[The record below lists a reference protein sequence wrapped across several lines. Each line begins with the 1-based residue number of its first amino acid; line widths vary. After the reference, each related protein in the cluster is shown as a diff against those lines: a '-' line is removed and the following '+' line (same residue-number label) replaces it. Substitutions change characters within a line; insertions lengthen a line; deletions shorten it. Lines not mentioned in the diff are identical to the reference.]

1 MQIIYSTSPFLDNW
15 HVWKKLSCFLVNK
28 LPVALFHMWNTSLIF
43 QYLLI
48 CSCTWQKN
56 PRIFMGWSPFVW
68 RATYRKSPTPLRY
81 AKISMPTVFMGHG
94 IDSIWIILQPNQS
107 KFRLI
112 RQSNTGLGFLIHG
125 RPKISFFKFLSQVS
139 NESGL
144 PPFIFVK
151 QNQWIVLKYDFNKTL
166 LLTLIIQI
174 TKLWAC

>member
-28 LPVALFHMWNTSLIF
+28 LPAALFHMWTTSLIF

-81 AKISMPTVFMGHG
+81 AKISMPTVFKGYG
-94 IDSIWIILQPNQS
+94 TESIWNILQPNQP
-107 KFRLI
+107 KQYWLRLLYAHWKYCMTYI
-112 RQSNTGLGFLIHG
+112 QR
-125 RPKISFFKFLSQVS
+125 
-139 NESGL
+139 NESRMT
-144 PPFIFVK
+144 V
-151 QNQWIVLKYDFNKTL
+151 D
-166 LLTLIIQI
+166 
-174 TKLWAC
+174 